1 MCVLVDSGL
10 ELITS
15 GNSAVHTGLS
25 VGERQIQQGAGA
37 LGPDRGR
44 THQCVGSGEHL
55 RAGGHGE
62 WEQFGR
68 EDVRRPEGRVKPRS
82 HI

>member
-1 MCVLVDSGL
+1 MCVLVDSDL

-25 VGERQIQQGAGA
+25 MGERQIQQGAGA

-44 THQCVGSGEHL
+44 TQQCVGSGEHL
-55 RAGGHGE
+55 R
-62 WEQFGR
+62 
-68 EDVRRPEGRVKPRS
+68 
-82 HI
+82 